1 MGSRS
6 QTRQQ
11 TDSRQ
16 SVETSNLNLS
26 DFEGTGIAGSEDVEI
41 STRIEQVDGGL
52 IDAARNLSRDS
63 FDTSASIASDAN
75 ALAGQA
81 IRANQDSVV
90 SGLDFGEDVL
100 EDVLL
105 FGGDALDNATLASG
119 RATEA
124 ISETARRA
132 VDASGEFLREGF
144 GFGGD
149 ALDAVDRSGERSAA
163 VAEQAIDDIRGF
175 GSDAFGFV
183 GDIFTRAVDAVTG
196 TAQDTN
202 VTLAGAIGSAAD
214 ATRSDSANVL
224 NNVAKFGAL
233 AVGAI
238 AVAFII
244 SKAK

>member
-1 MGSRS
+1 M
-6 QTRQQ
+6 
-11 TDSRQ
+11 
-16 SVETSNLNLS
+16 
-26 DFEGTGIAGSEDVEI
+26 
-41 STRIEQVDGGL
+41 
-52 IDAARNLSRDS
+52 
-63 FDTSASIASDAN
+63 
-75 ALAGQA
+75 
-81 IRANQDSVV
+81 
-90 SGLDFGEDVL
+90 
-100 EDVLL
+100 L